1 MTGFAPDPRSGGKG
15 FVASLPQVMEATI
28 KKEGVMPVYTIAR
41 ALSRPN
47 NATLSGAGYQF
58 GVLLPNNTTIC
69 GSMENMNVW
78 YKKLE

>member
-15 FVASLPQVMEATI
+15 FAASLLKVMERSV
-28 KKEGVMPVYTIAR
+28 KNEGIIPAYTIAR

-47 NATLSGAGYQF
+47 NATLSGAGYRF
-58 GVLLPNNTTIC
+58 GVLLNNTAIC
-69 GSMENMNVW
+69 GSMENMNDW